1 MRPPL
6 RKRRATA
13 RSYPTY
19 FAFGAIGLHLVFIVI
34 PSIMG
39 IYYSLTNWSRFSSDN
54 EFVGLDNYRTVFSS
68 DGAMFLAVKNTVL
81 FTVFTI
87 VTKTVIG
94 LMLALLVSRGIRRF
108 STFHRAVI
116 YLPAVL
122 PMIVVGIVFKS
133 ILNPSTGIL
142 NRFLDVVGLDFLTA
156 RWLTDTRLA
165 LYSIVAVD
173 TWKGV
178 GFIMLLLL
186 AGLESIP
193 REYSEAAR
201 IDGANAFTEL
211 RYITLP
217 LLKPILL
224 VTTVSEP
231 ALRIEDLR
239 QRLGID
245 QWRTRLRNRDGE
257 HHRVQRVRARSLRR
271 ERSTLD
277 GVVHRHDHVWVVPH
291 PGNAQT
297 DRRCLSTAAAPALR
311 AGPPTCGVRC
321 AAARTTPSP
330 GR

>member
-142 NRFLDVVGLDFLTA
+142 NRVLDVVGLDFLTA

-224 VTTVSEP
+224 VTTVLNLLYGLKIFDS
-231 ALRIEDLR
+231 
-239 QRLGID
+239 
-245 QWRTRLRNRDGE
+245 
-257 HHRVQRVRARSLRR
+257 
-271 ERSTLD
+271 
-277 GVVHRHDHVWVVPH
+277 VWVLTNGG
-291 PGNAQT
+291 PGYATETVNTIVFKEFA
-297 DRRCLSTAAAPALR
+297 RGHYAVSAALSTVLFIVMTTSGLFLIR
-311 AGPPTCGVRC
+311 AMHRQIDD
-321 AAARTTPSP
+321 A
-330 GR
+330 